1 MMIST
6 PICSMDAEL
15 FIDSVIKPKCRRWR
29 PKKIL
34 VSVSVLVGCWGIS
47 LDNVW
52 QAGGEDRG
60 GQADKQLHLSDPTS
74 SQCWSATSLDHQWT
88 FLLFLPAS
96 NKKRSYLS
104 ASMLVHYKNHLCCTQ
119 RSKLK
124 RPT

>member
-1 MMIST
+1 
-6 PICSMDAEL
+6 MDAEL

-96 NKKRSYLS
+96 KKNDLILVLACWSITRIIFVVPRDLS
-104 ASMLVHYKNHLCCTQ
+104 
-119 RSKLK
+119 
-124 RPT
+124 